1 MTVSHKDADL
11 GMVLVRLADNFVSG
25 FDLIDLLTNLVE
37 EAKTVLDA
45 DEAGLLLLDE
55 AGSLQVAAS
64 TSEAVHLMETM
75 QLSGNAGPGMHAF
88 QAKMVLSVDDLR
100 NEPEEWGQFAAVADE
115 HGFRS
120 VHAIPLRLRGDT
132 IGVMNLFGR
141 RPGPLN
147 DADTIAGQ
155 ALADIATIAIVA
167 NRNLTDEQQVREQI
181 QFALTS
187 RVAIERAKGVIAH
200 THNLSMTDA
209 FAVLRRY
216 ARTHSLGLNQVAR
229 QVSNRELHI

>member
-1 MTVSHKDADL
+1 MTVSDKDADL

-25 FDLIDLLTNLVE
+25 FDLIDLLTTLVE
-37 EAKTVLDA
+37 EAKTVLNA

-64 TSEAVHLMETM
+64 TSDAVHLMETM

-88 QAKMVLSVDDLR
+88 QAKMVLSVDDLKVD
-100 NEPEEWGQFAAVADE
+100 PLAWGQFGEVADR

-132 IGVMNLFGR
+132 VGVMNLFGR
-141 RPGPLN
+141 RPGGLG
-147 DADTIAGQ
+147 DADTVAGQ

-181 QFALTS
+181 QLALTS
-187 RVAIERAKGVIAH
+187 RVLIEQAKGILAH
-200 THNLSMTDA
+200 THDLSMTDA

-216 ARTHSLGLNQVAR
+216 ARTHSIGLNSVAR
-229 QVSNRELHI
+229 QVVDRQLHI